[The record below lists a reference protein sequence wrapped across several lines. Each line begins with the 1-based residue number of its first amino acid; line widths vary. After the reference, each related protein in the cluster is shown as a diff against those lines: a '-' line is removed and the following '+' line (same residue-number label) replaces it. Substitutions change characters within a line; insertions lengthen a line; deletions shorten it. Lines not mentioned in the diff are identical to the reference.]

1 MVTIIASLHEKWW
14 EKMKAGEK
22 LLEIQKDQAEGA
34 GAVPGSGVYNRNG
47 VHIWAVYLPYCVG
60 CEEL

>member
-22 LLEIQKDQAEGA
+22 LLEIRKTRPR
-34 GAVPGSGVYNRNG
+34 AVSYTHLNELQPGRVARQS
-47 VHIWAVYLPYCVG
+47 
-60 CEEL
+60 